1 MKKLFLSIL
10 CAGGLCLIVYAQD
23 STSAREHIKY
33 LSSAELHGR
42 GVAYD
47 GEHLAAEYLIERLKE
62 FGVEPLGEEYIQKY
76 EKAAYMMEGE
86 VKCKTGGKMLVAG
99 EDFRI
104 MPFSKPLNDKFRII
118 RISPSDLIN
127 SKKISAINKTYADIL
142 PQSLIYFDN
151 TNVKFKKKKDEAQ
164 YKAALS
170 SLKLVNPFHS
180 AGIIEGVD
188 KMPAWG
194 LSNTD
199 TKRNLAY
206 IYMKADKISDKNRS
220 VEIDYTNKLTNYTHY
235 NVCGILPGTEHSE
248 QYIVLTCHYDHL
260 GAMGE
265 DVYFPGAHD
274 NASGCA
280 FVLNMAQYFREH
292 PCRYSVVFLFFSGE
306 ESGLLGSKHFTENPL
321 IPLENI
327 KYVINFDLLG
337 GGDEGITLVNST
349 EGKGLELYKRLM
361 EINKDQQLLP
371 KIAQRSNAANS
382 DHYFFTQHKVPA
394 IFMYTMGGKTGGYHD
409 ISDTNENCSL
419 TMFDN
424 IFQLFVQLIEK
435 EEE

>member
-10 CAGGLCLIVYAQD
+10 CAGGLSLIVYAQD
-23 STSAREHIKY
+23 STTAREHIKY
-33 LSSAELHGR
+33 LSSKELHGR

-47 GEHLAAEYLIERLKE
+47 GEHLAAEYIRKNLEN

-76 EKAAYMMEGE
+76 EKAAFSMEGD
-86 VKCKTGGKMLVAG
+86 VIGKVGGRPLVAG

-104 MPFSKPLNDKFRII
+104 MPFSQPLNNKYRLI
-118 RISPSDLIN
+118 RIKPSDLIN
-127 SKKISAINKTYADIL
+127 SKKINELNKKYADIL
-142 PQSLIYFDN
+142 PQSLIYIDN
-151 TNVKFKKKKDEAQ
+151 TNVKFKKKKDEEK
-164 YKAALS
+164 YKEALS
-170 SLKLVNPFHS
+170 RIKFFFPFKA

-188 KMPAWG
+188 KMPSWG
-194 LSNTD
+194 LSETYYER
-199 TKRNLAY
+199 KLAY
-206 IYMKADKISDKNRS
+206 IYMKADKIRDKDKS
-220 VEIDYTNKLTNYTHY
+220 VELYYNNKLTEYTHY
-235 NVCGILPGTEHSE
+235 NVCGMIPGTEYHD

-280 FVLNMAQYFREH
+280 FVLNMAQYLREH
-292 PCRYSVVFLFFSGE
+292 PSRYSVVFLFFSGE
-306 ESGLLGSKHFTENPL
+306 ESGLLGSKYFTENPL

-327 KYVINFDLLG
+327 KYLINFDLLG
-337 GGDEGITLVNST
+337 GGNDGIMLVNST

-361 EINKDQQLLP
+361 VINDDLQLVP

-382 DHYFFTQHKVPA
+382 DHYFFTRHKVPA
-394 IFMYTMGGKTGGYHD
+394 IFMYTMGGKVGGYHD
-409 ISDTNENCSL
+409 ISDTNDNCSL

-424 IFQLFVQLIEK
+424 IFKLFSIMIEK
-435 EEE
+435 EE

>member
-10 CAGGLCLIVYAQD
+10 CAGGLSLIVYAQD
-23 STSAREHIKY
+23 STTAREHIKY
-33 LSSAELHGR
+33 LSSKELHGR

-47 GEHLAAEYLIERLKE
+47 GEHLAAEYIRKNLEN

-76 EKAAYMMEGE
+76 EKAAFSMEGD
-86 VKCKTGGKMLVAG
+86 VIGKVGGRPLVAG

-104 MPFSKPLNDKFRII
+104 MPFSQPLNNKYRLI
-118 RISPSDLIN
+118 RIKPSDLIN
-127 SKKISAINKTYADIL
+127 SKKINEINKKYADIL
-142 PQSLIYFDN
+142 PQSLIYIDN
-151 TNVKFKKKKDEAQ
+151 TNVQFNKKKDEEK
-164 YKAALS
+164 YKETLAKIKFTS
-170 SLKLVNPFHS
+170 PFKA

-194 LSNTD
+194 MSETYYE
-199 TKRNLAY
+199 RNLAY
-206 IYMKADKISDKNRS
+206 IYMKADKISDKDKS
-220 VEIDYTNKLTNYTHY
+220 VELYYQNKLTEYTHY
-235 NVCGILPGTEHSE
+235 NVCGMIPGTEYPD

-280 FVLNMAQYFREH
+280 FVLNMAQYFKEH
-292 PCRYSVVFLFFSGE
+292 PSRYSVVFLFFSGE

-327 KYVINFDLLG
+327 KYLINFDLLG
-337 GGDEGITLVNST
+337 GGDEGIMLVNST

-361 EINKDQQLLP
+361 SINEDLQLVP

-382 DHYFFTQHKVPA
+382 DHYFFTRRKVPA
-394 IFMYTMGGKTGGYHD
+394 IFMYTMGGKVGGYHD
-409 ISDTNENCSL
+409 TSDTNENCSL

-424 IFQLFVQLIEK
+424 IFSLFTTLIEK
-435 EEE
+435 EE

>member
-1 MKKLFLSIL
+1 MKKLFLGIL
-10 CAGGLCLIVYAQD
+10 FAGGLCLMMQAQD
-23 STSAREHIKY
+23 STIAREHIKY
-33 LSSAELHGR
+33 LSSKELHGR

-47 GEHLAAEYLIERLKE
+47 GEHRAAKYILTNLENLQ
-62 FGVEPLGEEYIQKY
+62 VEPLGGEYIQKY
-76 EKAAYMMEGE
+76 EMPAFAMEGD
-86 VKCKTGGKMLVAG
+86 VIGKAGGKTLVAG

-104 MPFSKPLNDKFRII
+104 LPFSKSLKDKYRLI

-127 SKKISAINKTYADIL
+127 SKKIDAINKKYADIL
-142 PQSLIYFDN
+142 PQSLIYIDN
-151 TNVKFKKKKDEAQ
+151 TNVKFKKNKDMEKYKKALAKIK
-164 YKAALS
+164 YVFPFKA
-170 SLKLVNPFHS
+170 

-194 LSNTD
+194 LSETNF
-199 TKRNLAY
+199 KRPLAY
-206 IYMKADKISDKNRS
+206 IYMKADKISDKDKS
-220 VEIDYTNKLTNYTHY
+220 VEFYYTNKLTEYTHF
-235 NVCGILPGTEHSE
+235 NICGMIPGTENPE

-265 DVYFPGAHD
+265 KVYFPGAHD

-292 PCRYSVVFLFFSGE
+292 PCKYSVVFLFFSGE
-306 ESGLLGSKHFTENPL
+306 ESGLLGSKYFTENPL

-327 KYVINFDLLG
+327 KYLINFDLLG
-337 GGDEGITLVNST
+337 GGDDGIMLVNST

-361 EINKDQQLLP
+361 DINEKSQLLP
-371 KIAQRSNAANS
+371 KISQRSNAANS

-409 ISDTNENCSL
+409 PSDTNENCSL

-424 IFQLFVQLIEK
+424 IFKLFTTLIEK
-435 EEE
+435 EE